1 MHLTLYTL
9 PEVPRSE
16 FGRRQVSSYSS
27 IDDLW
32 ARQHEVD
39 RALKLL
45 HKGAD
50 PKQVLEALSQGL
62 TNKLMH
68 GPTQALN
75 EATSEERRGLAA
87 TIARLFRLRT

>member
-1 MHLTLYTL
+1 VR
-9 PEVPRSE
+9 EAVPLIRSLRE
-16 FGRRQVSSYSS
+16 HAEE
-27 IDDLW
+27 

-45 HKGAD
+45 HKGED

-75 EATSEERRGLAA
+75 EASSEERRSLAGV
-87 TIARLFRLRT
+87 IARLFRLRT